1 MLKRTLDWHPA
12 LATVIRELDGPRFA
26 PTLARALRQVAPYDY
41 TVIFGYR
48 GEDRPV
54 DLYDDF
60 GAGIRDVFVTVYQ
73 AGPYLLDPFFHASRG
88 NAAPGLYRMR
98 DLAPDRFY
106 QSEYYRSYYVQTGLA
121 EEIGFF
127 LAPGD
132 GARAVISL
140 MRAGHSPAFSAR
152 DMAQLH
158 AVAPVVIAAAERHWR
173 ALAQRFDVAPDVPSA
188 EGVLRQA
195 FAAFGRH
202 RLTPREGEVV
212 ALVLRG
218 HSSDAIGTA
227 LRIAPGTVKIHRK
240 NIYAKLG
247 IGSQA
252 ELFSMF
258 LASLA
263 GRDKPASGRP
273 GRRIWNDRK
282 GEKP

>member
-12 LATVIRELDGPRFA
+12 LAEAIRALDGPRFA
-26 PTLARALRQVAPYDY
+26 PALANALRQIAPYDY

-48 GEDRPV
+48 GEERPL

-60 GAGIRDVFVTVYQ
+60 GRDKRDIFVTVYQ
-73 AGPYLLDPFFHASRG
+73 AGPYLLDPFFHASR
-88 NAAPGLYRMR
+88 NNVAPGLYRMR

-106 QSEYYRSYYVQTGLA
+106 QSEYYRSYYMQTGLT

-127 LAPGD
+127 LATGD
-132 GARAVISL
+132 GARVVISL
-140 MRAGHSPAFSAR
+140 MRAGHSPAFNAR
-152 DMAQLH
+152 DMTRLH
-158 AVAPVVIAAAERHWR
+158 AVAPVVIAAAERNWR
-173 ALAQRFDVAPDVPSA
+173 GLSQRFDNAPETPPA
-188 EGVLRQA
+188 EATLREA

-202 RLTPREGEVV
+202 RLTQREGEVV

-218 HSSDAIGTA
+218 HSSEAIATG

-258 LASLA
+258 LASLSDSESA
-263 GRDKPASGRP
+263 GSRVPRRPA
-273 GRRIWNDRK
+273 
-282 GEKP
+282 

>member
-1 MLKRTLDWHPA
+1 MLKHAPDWHPA
-12 LATVIRELDGPRFA
+12 LAEAIRELDGPLFA
-26 PTLARALRQVAPYDY
+26 PALARALRQVAPYDY
-41 TVIFGYR
+41 TVVFGYR
-48 GEDRPV
+48 GEDRPL

-60 GAGIRDVFVTVYQ
+60 GAGIRDIFVTVYQ

-88 NAAPGLYRMR
+88 NVTPGLYRMR

-106 QSEYYRSYYVQTGLA
+106 QSEYYRSYYGQTGLT

-127 LAPGD
+127 LATGD
-132 GARAVISL
+132 GARVVISL

-158 AVAPVVIAAAERHWR
+158 AVAPVAIAAAERHWR
-173 ALAQRFDVAPDVPSA
+173 GLARRFDSAPEAPSA
-188 EGVLRQA
+188 DAALRRA

-218 HSSDAIGTA
+218 HSSDAIAGA
-227 LRIAPGTVKIHRK
+227 LRIAPGTVKIHRR

-258 LASLA
+258 LASLS
-263 GRDKPASGRP
+263 GRDKPVSQRP
-273 GRRIWNDRK
+273 GRRTPNERRGD
-282 GEKP
+282 EP

>member
-1 MLKRTLDWHPA
+1 MLIRSTDWNLA
-12 LATVIRELDGPRFA
+12 LAQATRELDGPRFA
-26 PTLARALRQVAPYDY
+26 PALARALRQVAPYDY

-48 GEDRPV
+48 GEERPL

-60 GAGIRDVFVTVYQ
+60 GPDIRDIFVTMYQ
-73 AGPYLLDPFFHASRG
+73 AGPYLLDPFYHASRSG
-88 NAAPGLYRMR
+88 VGPGLYRMR
-98 DLAPDRFY
+98 ELAPDRFY
-106 QSEYYRSYYVQTGLA
+106 QSEYYRSYYIQTGLS

-127 LAPGD
+127 LPTGD
-132 GARAVISL
+132 GARVVISL

-152 DMAQLH
+152 AMIQLH
-158 AVAPVVIAAAERHWR
+158 AVAPVVIALAERNWR
-173 ALAQRFDVAPDVPSA
+173 GLAQRFDNATDSSSGD
-188 EGVLRQA
+188 ETLREA

-202 RLTPREGEVV
+202 RLTPREAEVV

-218 HSSDAIGTA
+218 HSSEAIATA

-258 LASLA
+258 LTSLSRIDA
-263 GRDKPASGRP
+263 VARGPATGP
-273 GRRIWNDRK
+273 RK
-282 GEKP
+282 MHATEVPS